1 MWVWR
6 KLEKISWRDMK
17 TNEQVLQMEQEE
29 RSLMDVIW
37 RRKKNWIGHIF
48 RGESLLREVIGGRM
62 IGKRPRGRKRLGM
75 LNEFLKESSYAE
87 LKRKAEN
94 RKERRIRK
102 PRTCLTAEH

>member
-6 KLEKISWRDMK
+6 KMEKISWKEMK
-17 TNEQVLQMEQEE
+17 TNEEVLQMVQEE

-37 RRKKNWIGHIF
+37 RRKKNWIGHIL
-48 RGESLLREVIGGRM
+48 RGLLREVIEGRM
-62 IGKRPRGRKRLGM
+62 IGKRPSGRKRLGM

-87 LKRKAEN
+87 LKTKAKN
-94 RKERRIRK
+94 RKELRIWK